1 MRKIFTW
8 YYLLNKR
15 TLKNYSYI
23 VLFLLLPLLAFSLKI
38 ISLRDSSVLKVG
50 LYTDANSGLSKDI
63 IKELIKEDSIINFIE
78 YKDEESA
85 YEDLQVKLDAL
96 WILPDDLVEAINNN
110 LYKKKHVVKVI
121 EARKSSILGISREK
135 LFAKLYPYISKALY
149 KKYMEEKFPYLK
161 DNKEGEE
168 ELDAYYEAR
177 KINDDIIEFVS
188 LDKDGYIEKKTDKSF
203 ILSPLR
209 GFLAIW
215 LFLVAMISA
224 MFYKKDIDAGLWVW
238 IDRRLKS
245 AFSFLYIIAITSTA
259 ALIML
264 VAIYVSGLGIALY
277 KEVVSLFFYVIALAL
292 VSNILRVIFN
302 NIYIYSAF
310 IPVIL
315 IVSVILSPIF
325 IDLSRPLLQCTV
337 PVYHYINSIH
347 TLSGLYKI
355 FAYIGILV
363 PLHLILVRS

>member
-15 TLKNYSYI
+15 TLKDYSYI

-50 LYTDANSGLSKDI
+50 LYTAANSGLSKDI

-78 YKDEESA
+78 YQDEERA

-96 WILPDDLVEAINNN
+96 WILPDDLAEAINNN

-177 KINDDIIEFVS
+177 KIDDDIIEFVS
-188 LDKDGYIEKKTDKSF
+188 LEKDGYIEKKTDKSF

-224 MFYKKDIDAGLWVW
+224 MFYKKDIDAGLWIW

-245 AFSFLYIIAITSTA
+245 AFSFLYILAITSTA

-292 VSNILRVIFN
+292 VSNILRAIFN

-347 TLSGLYKI
+347 TLSGLYKM

>member
-8 YYLLNKR
+8 YCLLNKR
-15 TLKNYSYI
+15 SLKNYSYI
-23 VLFLLLPLLAFSLKI
+23 VLFLLLPLLAFSLRI

-50 LYTDANSGLSKDI
+50 LYTDASSGLSKDI
-63 IKELIKEDSIINFIE
+63 IEELSKEDSIINFIE
-78 YKDEESA
+78 YQDEDSA

-96 WILPDDLVEAINNN
+96 WILPDDLERAVNNN
-110 LYKKKHVVKVI
+110 LYKRKPVVKVI

-149 KKYMEEKFPYLK
+149 KKYMKEKFTYLQ
-161 DNKEGEE
+161 DNKEGEK
-168 ELDAYYEAR
+168 ELDEYYEAR
-177 KINDDIIEFVS
+177 KTEDDIIEFVS
-188 LDKDGYIEKKTDKSF
+188 LDGDVYVEKKSDKSF
-203 ILSPLR
+203 LLSPLR

-215 LFLVAMISA
+215 LFLV
-224 MFYKKDIDAGLWVW
+224 GLWVW
-238 IDRRLKS
+238 IDRILKA
-245 AFSFLYIIAITSTA
+245 AFSFLYILSITSTA
-259 ALIML
+259 AVILL

-277 KEVVSLFFYVIALAL
+277 KEVVSLFFYVLALAL
-292 VSNILRVIFN
+292 VSNMLRVIFN
-302 NIYIYSAF
+302 NIYIYSVF

-325 IDLSRPLLQCTV
+325 IDVSKPLLQCTV
-337 PVYHYINSIH
+337 QAYHYINYLY
-347 TLSGLYKI
+347 TLSGLYKM

>member
-63 IKELIKEDSIINFIE
+63 IKEFIKKDSIINFIE

-96 WILPDDLVEAINNN
+96 WILPDDLAEAINNN

-135 LFAKLYPYISKALY
+135 LFAKLYPYISRALY

-161 DNKEGEE
+161 DDKEGEE

-177 KINDDIIEFVS
+177 KIDDDIIEFVS

-245 AFSFLYIIAITSTA
+245 AFSFLYILAITSTA

-292 VSNILRVIFN
+292 VSNILRAIFN

-347 TLSGLYKI
+347 TLSGLYKM

>member
-23 VLFLLLPLLAFSLKI
+23 VLFLLLPLLALSLKI

-63 IKELIKEDSIINFIE
+63 IKEFIKEDSIINFIE

-85 YEDLQVKLDAL
+85 YEDLQAKLDAL
-96 WILPDDLVEAINNN
+96 WILPDDLAEAINNN
-110 LYKKKHVVKVI
+110 LYKKKCVVKVI

-177 KINDDIIEFVS
+177 KIDDDTIEFVS

-245 AFSFLYIIAITSTA
+245 AFSFLYILAITSTA

-292 VSNILRVIFN
+292 VSNILRAIFN

-347 TLSGLYKI
+347 TLSGLYKM

>member
-1 MRKIFTW
+1 
-8 YYLLNKR
+8 
-15 TLKNYSYI
+15 
-23 VLFLLLPLLAFSLKI
+23 
-38 ISLRDSSVLKVG
+38 
-50 LYTDANSGLSKDI
+50 
-63 IKELIKEDSIINFIE
+63 
-78 YKDEESA
+78 
-85 YEDLQVKLDAL
+85 
-96 WILPDDLVEAINNN
+96 
-110 LYKKKHVVKVI
+110 
-121 EARKSSILGISREK
+121 
-135 LFAKLYPYISKALY
+135 
-149 KKYMEEKFPYLK
+149 
-161 DNKEGEE
+161 
-168 ELDAYYEAR
+168 
-177 KINDDIIEFVS
+177 
-188 LDKDGYIEKKTDKSF
+188 
-203 ILSPLR
+203 
-209 GFLAIW
+209 
-215 LFLVAMISA
+215 MISA

-245 AFSFLYIIAITSTA
+245 AFSFLYIFAITSTA

-337 PVYHYINSIH
+337 PVYHYINSTH
-347 TLSGLYKI
+347 TLSGLYKM

>member
-1 MRKIFTW
+1 MRKLFTW

-15 TLKNYSYI
+15 TCKNYSYI
-23 VLFLLLPLLAFSLKI
+23 VLFLLLPLLAFSLRI

-50 LYTDANSGLSKDI
+50 LYTDAGSGLSKDI
-63 IKELIKEDSIINFIE
+63 IEELTKEDSIINFIE
-78 YKDEESA
+78 YQDEDSA

-96 WILPDDLVEAINNN
+96 WILPDDLERAVNNN
-110 LYKKKHVVKVI
+110 LYKRKHIVKVI

-161 DNKEGEE
+161 DDKEGEE

-177 KINDDIIEFVS
+177 KIEDDIIEFVS
-188 LDKDGYIEKKTDKSF
+188 LDKDGYIEKKTDKNF

-245 AFSFLYIIAITSTA
+245 AFSFLYILAITSTA
-259 ALIML
+259 ALILL

-277 KEVVSLFFYVIALAL
+277 KEVMSLFFYLIALAL

-347 TLSGLYKI
+347 TLSGLYKM

>member
-1 MRKIFTW
+1 
-8 YYLLNKR
+8 
-15 TLKNYSYI
+15 
-23 VLFLLLPLLAFSLKI
+23 LLALSLKI

-63 IKELIKEDSIINFIE
+63 IKEFIKEDSIINFIE

-85 YEDLQVKLDAL
+85 YEDLQAKLDAL
-96 WILPDDLVEAINNN
+96 WILPDDLAEAINNN

-177 KINDDIIEFVS
+177 KIDDDTIEFVS

-245 AFSFLYIIAITSTA
+245 AFSFLYILAITSTA

-292 VSNILRVIFN
+292 VSNILRAIFN

-347 TLSGLYKI
+347 TLSGLYKM

>member
-50 LYTDANSGLSKDI
+50 LYTAANSGLSKDI

-78 YKDEESA
+78 YQDEERA

-96 WILPDDLVEAINNN
+96 WILPDDLAEAINNN

-161 DNKEGEE
+161 DDKEGEE

-177 KINDDIIEFVS
+177 KIDDDIIDFVS

-245 AFSFLYIIAITSTA
+245 AFSFLYILAITSTA

-264 VAIYVSGLGIALY
+264 VAIYVSGLGIVLY

-292 VSNILRVIFN
+292 VSNILRAIFN

-347 TLSGLYKI
+347 TLSGLYKM

>member
-8 YYLLNKR
+8 YCLLNKR

-96 WILPDDLVEAINNN
+96 WILPDDLEEAINKN

-121 EARKSSILGISREK
+121 EAKKSSILGISREK

-161 DNKEGEE
+161 NDKEGEE

-177 KINDDIIEFVS
+177 KIEDDIIEFVS
-188 LDKDGYIEKKTDKSF
+188 LDKGDYIEKKTDKSF

-245 AFSFLYIIAITSTA
+245 AFSFLYILAITSTA
-259 ALIML
+259 ALILL

-302 NIYIYSAF
+302 NIYIYSSF

-347 TLSGLYKI
+347 TLSGLYKM

>member
-96 WILPDDLVEAINNN
+96 WILPDDLERAVNNN
-110 LYKKKHVVKVI
+110 LYKRKHIVKVI

-161 DNKEGEE
+161 DDKEGEE

-245 AFSFLYIIAITSTA
+245 AFSFLYILAITSTA

-292 VSNILRVIFN
+292 VSNILRAIFN

-347 TLSGLYKI
+347 TLSGLYKM

>member
-1 MRKIFTW
+1 MRKLLTW
-8 YYLLNKR
+8 YCLLNKR
-15 TLKNYSYI
+15 TLKNYSYV

-50 LYTDANSGLSKDI
+50 LYTAANSGLSKDI

-96 WILPDDLVEAINNN
+96 WILPDDLEEAINKN

-245 AFSFLYIIAITSTA
+245 AFSFLYILAITSTA
-259 ALIML
+259 ALILL

-292 VSNILRVIFN
+292 VSNILRAIFN

-347 TLSGLYKI
+347 TVSGLYKM

>member
-1 MRKIFTW
+1 MHKIFTW

-63 IKELIKEDSIINFIE
+63 IKEFIKEDSIINFIE

-96 WILPDDLVEAINNN
+96 WVLPDDLAEAINNN

-245 AFSFLYIIAITSTA
+245 AFSFLYILAITSTA

-277 KEVVSLFFYVIALAL
+277 KEFVSLFFYVIALAL
-292 VSNILRVIFN
+292 VSNILRAIFN

-347 TLSGLYKI
+347 TLSGLYKM